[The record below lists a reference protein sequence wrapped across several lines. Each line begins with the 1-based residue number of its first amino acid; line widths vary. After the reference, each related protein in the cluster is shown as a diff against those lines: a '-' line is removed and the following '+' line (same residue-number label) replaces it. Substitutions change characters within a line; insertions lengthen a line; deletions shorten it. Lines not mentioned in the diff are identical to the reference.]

1 MSTSS
6 CVSISNPFELTFP
19 DWWKD
24 LHVGCV
30 PLGKPRVNDLEQE
43 MTEAVSDRRL
53 PASVPT
59 LRNGVKKKFSSI
71 IEMLCLAAWFGVL
84 LTITFW

>member
-1 MSTSS
+1 M
-6 CVSISNPFELTFP
+6 
-19 DWWKD
+19 
-24 LHVGCV
+24 GCV

-59 LRNGVKKKFSSI
+59 LRNGVKKNSQA
-71 IEMLCLAAWFGVL
+71 L
-84 LTITFW
+84 